1 MPWYS
6 NFFIGQGHKLLGSW
20 NCSTSKLGDTLHS
33 RRETLHPTSLKL
45 ASEFMWDCCTSPK
58 WCIYIYTY
66 IAMKISYTYLRP
78 GKCFLACAHNVIRH
92 VHFGAKEPWTL
103 LKIWGIS
110 QYQDYPPYHFII
122 LYTGSCPKII
132 KSRKRMKAYDL
143 KRGRDLQPFL
153 TTVTSC
159 IQGPT
164 HSWTFVRKRLQA
176 MSLFGQSHNS
186 TKHSGAAV
194 YHHEIIQQHEADH

>member
-1 MPWYS
+1 M
-6 NFFIGQGHKLLGSW
+6 GQWVHVRLLYF
-20 NCSTSKLGDTLHS
+20 TQ
-33 RRETLHPTSLKL
+33 
-45 ASEFMWDCCTSPK
+45 MMY
-58 WCIYIYTY
+58 IYIYTY

-78 GKCFLACAHNVIRH
+78 GKCFLACAHNVVRQ
-92 VHFGAKEPWTL
+92 VHCGAKEPRTL

-122 LYTGSCPKII
+122 LYTGSSPKII

-176 MSLFGQSHNS
+176 MSLFGPSALTTQPNIR
-186 TKHSGAAV
+186 V
-194 YHHEIIQQHEADH
+194 LQWIITTTWSWSLE